1 MDSIPGITAAATPT
15 TTSTSTPSAP
25 SAPAKAA
32 ALPLETIVQ
41 RELAYYGEVDEKLR
55 PKILEA
61 NLDTSETRFQA
72 LGQQLLYITS
82 PCAIGKTPL
91 EAFIAQHPEAV
102 ERGQAVM
109 ANLPAPGDA
118 KFFVG
123 KLAYQTLL
131 ANASVLDRQ
140 AEPTISMHSAV
151 FLTQSTDTPPP
162 TP

>member
-109 ANLPAPGDA
+109 ANLPAPGDE

-131 ANASVLDRQ
+131 ANASVLDQ
-140 AEPTISMHSAV
+140 PAEPTISMHSAV

>member
-15 TTSTSTPSAP
+15 PTSTSTPSAP

-41 RELAYYGEVDEKLR
+41 RELAYYGDVDMRLM

-61 NLDTSETRFQA
+61 KLDTGEARFKA

-91 EAFIAQHPEAV
+91 EAFIAQHPEST
-102 ERGQAVM
+102 ERGQALI
-109 ANLPAPGDA
+109 ASLPALDDA
-118 KFFVG
+118 KFKVG
-123 KLAYQTLL
+123 SLAYQTMLT
-131 ANASVLDRQ
+131 NASIPDQ
-140 AEPTISMHSAV
+140 PADPTISMHSAF
-151 FLTQSTDTPPP
+151 FLTRGTDTSTQ

>member
-15 TTSTSTPSAP
+15 ATSTSTPGAP
-25 SAPAKAA
+25 SAPAKAP
-32 ALPLETIVQ
+32 ALPLEIIMQ
-41 RELAYYGEVDEKLR
+41 REQTYYGQIDRRLKQEIVAAK
-55 PKILEA
+55 
-61 NLDTSETRFQA
+61 LDTSETRFQA

-109 ANLPAPGDA
+109 ANLPAPGDE

-123 KLAYQTLL
+123 KLAYQALL
-131 ANASVLDRQ
+131 ANASVLDQ
-140 AEPTISMHSAV
+140 PAEPTISLHSAV
-151 FLTQSTDTPPP
+151 FLTRSTDTSTP